1 MREQLNINMVAVQS
15 QKEEMNDRRTKLEKA
30 KKKQMKEQKKLKES
44 QKESL
49 TTSLTTSKRKNV
61 DIILTHLDDFGTPVN
76 QVGEGEKIF
85 YFPSNSEYFSIFPI
99 DNDFGQSLILT
110 TRSEPDRNQLDSTQ
124 FFGVYT
130 GSKENNDSLSFF
142 GEPVSSPQETRQ
154 DLSFFGDFGTQQQ
167 ENDSISFFDKVQD
180 AQPNPQDSVS
190 SFFGVTDTSPQPKEN
205 DSISFFDKVQDS
217 PPNPQDSVSSFFGVT
232 DTSPNPNEN
241 DVSPFFGGFNDQN
254 LVSNPFDETS
264 NLNSSSNPFFDGV
277 GGSEVDLDNPFDS
290 SMVTQVENNPFDELG
305 NTGSMS
311 PSNNSKGMFDHAPE
325 VTRPVKFFDNP
336 SSMDHDSYNFFNK
349 INSQG
354 NESKSVDNPYFHD
367 TDGDEF
373 DFESKIGNAFP
384 SNNTF
389 TSIDTPKQ
397 NNTEKDILKLFQ
409 STIENKQ

>member
-1 MREQLNINMVAVQS
+1 MVAVQS

-180 AQPNPQDSVS
+180 AQ
-190 SFFGVTDTSPQPKEN
+190 
-205 DSISFFDKVQDS
+205 
-217 PPNPQDSVSSFFGVT
+217 PNPQDSVSSFFGVT